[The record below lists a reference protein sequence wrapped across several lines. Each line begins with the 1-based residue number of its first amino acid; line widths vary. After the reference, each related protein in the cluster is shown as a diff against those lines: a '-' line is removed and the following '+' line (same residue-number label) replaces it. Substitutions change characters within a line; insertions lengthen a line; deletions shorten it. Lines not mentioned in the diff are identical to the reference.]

1 LTRFHNTNTVASLA
15 EVINIEECLHIPALT
30 TAFTSNKQQATSSI
44 MAVYWPSI
52 LLFMAGG
59 LIGLYCNCRRR
70 KQRREMEEFRERE
83 VRRRQQQEQL
93 QHAQFIL
100 NFPGLVGVERL
111 RQERLA
117 HLLVS
122 GVSNYSFCGYT

>member
-1 LTRFHNTNTVASLA
+1 VSPYPRLNDSL
-15 EVINIEECLHIPALT
+15 H
-30 TAFTSNKQQATSSI
+30 KQQATSSI

-122 GVSNYSFCGYT
+122 GVSHYSFCACSSVLA